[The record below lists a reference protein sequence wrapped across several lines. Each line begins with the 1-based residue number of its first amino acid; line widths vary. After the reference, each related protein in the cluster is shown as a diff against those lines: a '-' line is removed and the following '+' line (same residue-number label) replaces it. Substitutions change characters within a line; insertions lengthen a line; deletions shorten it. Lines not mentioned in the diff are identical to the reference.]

1 MNATLLWEAT
11 SNYRNIKNTL
21 DGEVETDAVIIGGG
35 FTGLS
40 TAYHLLKKGVK
51 AVVLE
56 QYEVGWGA
64 SGRNAG
70 MILPGYHHSMTTIAN
85 QYGISAAK
93 ELFKFSLES
102 INLVESII
110 KDRGISCDFNRN
122 GHFLAAY
129 KTKHMD
135 ALKREQEFLQKYCNY
150 KTAIIEKKDMPF
162 VLDSSLYHGGLLDP
176 QSFSFH
182 PLNYALGLAKAVEKL
197 DGTIYENSQVIDIHY
212 SSKYTIVRT
221 TSGAIKA
228 KHLVIATN
236 GYTEGLIKKLSR
248 SVLPIAS
255 YMIATEPLPPRLA
268 KKLIPNNRMI
278 FDTKNFLNYFRLTP
292 DYRLIFGGKDSIRGV
307 ENNQTYE
314 DVHTELLKVFPE
326 LEGFSVEYKWGG
338 LLGMTSDFFPHVGQL
353 ENGTHFAVGCAGHG
367 AAITTLLGKVIA
379 QNITQED
386 RVKSKLEKLP
396 LKEIPFHGQ
405 RALIINV
412 VEMYYKLL
420 DKLA

>member
-1 MNATLLWEAT
+1 
-11 SNYRNIKNTL
+11 
-21 DGEVETDAVIIGGG
+21 
-35 FTGLS
+35 
-40 TAYHLLKKGVK
+40 
-51 AVVLE
+51 
-56 QYEVGWGA
+56 
-64 SGRNAG
+64 
-70 MILPGYHHSMTTIAN
+70 
-85 QYGISAAK
+85 
-93 ELFKFSLES
+93 
-102 INLVESII
+102 
-110 KDRGISCDFNRN
+110 
-122 GHFLAAY
+122 
-129 KTKHMD
+129 
-135 ALKREQEFLQKYCNY
+135 
-150 KTAIIEKKDMPF
+150 MPF

-338 LLGMTSDFFPHVGQL
+338 LLGMTSDFSLMLVNWKMEHIL
-353 ENGTHFAVGCAGHG
+353 
-367 AAITTLLGKVIA
+367 
-379 QNITQED
+379 
-386 RVKSKLEKLP
+386 R
-396 LKEIPFHGQ
+396 
-405 RALIINV
+405 
-412 VEMYYKLL
+412 
-420 DKLA
+420 